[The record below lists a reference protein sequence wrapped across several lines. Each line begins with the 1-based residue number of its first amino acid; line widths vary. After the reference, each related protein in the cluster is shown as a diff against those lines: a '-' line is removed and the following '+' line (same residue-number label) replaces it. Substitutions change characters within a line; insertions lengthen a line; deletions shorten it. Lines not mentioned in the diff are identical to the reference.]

1 MSNCTD
7 TDLDKAR
14 TMRREQ
20 HDRLL
25 AKIDASDTS
34 VVQAVSDYGW
44 ACYWQG
50 FTVER
55 LDGQKRETV
64 LEAETVREPALT
76 TAHLAQV
83 LNAMIADSRPLDE
96 LLAVIEAAR

>member
-1 MSNCTD
+1 MSAYA
-7 TDLDKAR
+7 DLDKAR
-14 TMRREQ
+14 TVRREQ
-20 HDRLL
+20 HDRVL

-50 FTVER
+50 FTVQR
-55 LDGQKRETV
+55 LDAQKREAL

-76 TAHLAQV
+76 PQHLVQV
-83 LNAMIADSRPLDE
+83 LNAMVADGRNLDE
-96 LLAVIEAAR
+96 LLAVVRETR